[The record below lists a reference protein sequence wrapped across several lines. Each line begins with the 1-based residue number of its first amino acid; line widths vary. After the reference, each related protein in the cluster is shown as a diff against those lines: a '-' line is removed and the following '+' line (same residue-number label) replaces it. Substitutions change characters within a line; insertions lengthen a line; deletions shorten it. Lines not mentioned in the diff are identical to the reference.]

1 MSQSPFARALITSA
15 CVAGAVFT
23 ASAFPLA
30 LNKAKVVDIE
40 LQNQPIFASEMRD
53 LAAPYLSI
61 SGVFSVALGFGVFGI
76 LGWRTSVRKL
86 SEIES
91 QSSTLTKDLVTYQA
105 ELERIKFSESRLR
118 AQNLTPYL
126 EPSSTPAFEATP
138 PEAATCS
145 SYEIVTEKA
154 AMLSGENAQKTDL
167 RRTVDPW
174 QVRYSLR
181 PLSLRQQSSAPTV
194 EPASPS
200 VDSQGEVLTNLLQQL
215 DQLSQQVEDLR
226 QGKPGGLA
234 A

>member
-23 ASAFPLA
+23 ASALPLA
-30 LNKAKVVDIE
+30 LNKAKVVDVE

-76 LGWRTSVRKL
+76 LGWRTSVQKL

-126 EPSSTPAFEATP
+126 DPSSNLAFAATT
-138 PEAATCS
+138 PEAVRP
-145 SYEIVTEKA
+145 SYEVVTDKA
-154 AMLSGENAQKTDL
+154 AIPSQDSAQSKDL
-167 RRTVDPW
+167 HRTVDPW
-174 QVRYSLR
+174 QVRYSPR
-181 PLSLRQQSSAPTV
+181 PLSLRQKSLSTTV
-194 EPASPS
+194 EPVSPV
-200 VDSQGEVLTNLLQQL
+200 VDPQGEVLTNLLQQL
-215 DQLSQQVEDLR
+215 DQLSRQVEDLR
-226 QGKPGGLA
+226 QGNSSGIA